1 MTDTTSPSEYPDLD
15 VGRIIETL
23 DRHEVD
29 YLLVGG
35 LAASAHGA
43 QRITYDF
50 DALADHRDENL
61 DRLAAALTELGA
73 FYRSEGLSDD
83 EARAITPPIDRVL
96 LRNFSIATW
105 RTDAGDLDVMTQMVG
120 ADGTPRQYDELLTA
134 SVEGTLS
141 GVSVRVAA
149 LDDII
154 ASKRHAN
161 RGKDQAALPELDRLA
176 RRQRRDLDLDV
187 EDGLDIG

>member
-1 MTDTTSPSEYPDLD
+1 MTDTTSPSEHPDLD
-15 VGRIIETL
+15 VVRIIETL

-43 QRITYDF
+43 RRVTYDF

-61 DRLAAALTELGA
+61 DRLAGALTELGA
-73 FYRSEGLSDD
+73 FYRTDGLSDA
-83 EARAITPPIDRVL
+83 EARAITPTIDRTL

-105 RTDAGDLDVMTQMVG
+105 RTDAGDLDVMTQMAG
-120 ADGTPRQYDELLTA
+120 AGGAPRRYDQLVDASIESELAGAT
-134 SVEGTLS
+134 
-141 GVSVRVAA
+141 VRVAA
-149 LDDII
+149 LDDVI

-161 RGKDQAALPELDRLA
+161 RGKDQAALPELDRIA
-176 RRQRRDLDLDV
+176 RRQRRELDV
-187 EDGLDIG
+187 DDGFDIN